1 MSYRFHICDVFT
13 ERRFGGNP
21 LAVLPDA
28 RGLTGEQM
36 QQIAREFNFSETTFV
51 LPPEQGATRR
61 VRIFTPGREVPFAG
75 HPNIGTAFVLA
86 KRGELGEID
95 RAVTVAF
102 EEAAGLV
109 EVRIE
114 PGVQGALSCE
124 LSAPQGLMLGPSV
137 SLQTAAGILSLPTA
151 AIVTAVHPPQVAGVG
166 LPFVIVEL
174 ASLDALK
181 AACYDPRAQDEL
193 TERDIMPDILLYT
206 REAQGCDIRARMFAP
221 MDGVAEDP
229 ATGSA
234 NCALAALLT
243 HCDESPQGE
252 FAWHIVQGV
261 EMGRPSTLLARTR
274 KQDGKVTQTCIGG
287 SSVMVAEGRISV

>member
-28 RGLTGEQM
+28 RGLSSEQM

-51 LPPEQGATRR
+51 LPAERGATRR

-86 KRGELGEID
+86 KRGELGGIGD
-95 RAVTVAF
+95 GKTITF

-114 PGVQGALSCE
+114 PALNGCLNCE
-124 LSAPQGLMLGPSV
+124 LTAPQALTLGPV
-137 SLQTAAGILSLPTA
+137 VAVETAAGILSLPPET
-151 AIVTAVHPPQVAGVG
+151 IVTAVHPPRVAGVG
-166 LPFVIVEL
+166 LPFLIVEI
-174 ASLDALK
+174 ASRDAL
-181 AACYDPRAQDEL
+181 AAARYDAGVQEEL
-193 TERDIMPDILLYT
+193 TRQDIMPDILLYT
-206 REAQGCDIRARMFAP
+206 RDAKDCDIRARMFAP
-221 MDGVAEDP
+221 LDGVAEDP

-243 HCDESPQGE
+243 HCDDAPQGA
-252 FAWHIVQGV
+252 FAWQIVQGV
-261 EMGRPSTLLARTR
+261 EMGRPSLIVMRGNLEG
-274 KQDGKVTQTCIGG
+274 GKYSIEIGG
-287 SSVMVAEGRISV
+287 TCVYVRKAEFEI